1 MLAVSGVDLRRAV
14 FLDRDGVIN
23 VDHGYVS
30 SWDQFEFLPGVP
42 AALWQLQS
50 AGFVLVVVSNQSG
63 IGRGLYTEDDLAVLN
78 RRIHRYL
85 LDDYGVDIA
94 QFYHCP
100 HHPTEALLKWRH
112 LCHCRKPA
120 PGMIEQACAELH
132 IDPGRSLMVGDKV
145 SDMEAGQ
152 AAGVGRLFRIA
163 PEASAQPPSGIGDP
177 KEYFLLVDGLSDV
190 ARIVSEPPAQ
200 A

>member
-1 MLAVSGVDLRRAV
+1 MSGVDLKRAV

-50 AGFVLVVVSNQSG
+50 AGYVLVVVSNQSG
-63 IGRGLYTEDDLAVLN
+63 IGRGLYTEADLAALN
-78 RRIHRYL
+78 RRVHRYL
-85 LDDYGVDIA
+85 LDDHGVEIA

-100 HHPTEALLKWRH
+100 HHPTEALLKWRKQ
-112 LCHCRKPA
+112 CYCRKPA

-132 IDPGRSLMVGDKV
+132 IDPRSSLMVGDKA

-152 AAGVGRLFRIA
+152 AAGVGRLFRVAFEA
-163 PEASAQPPSGIGDP
+163 PAHPVSSSDDGNGG
-177 KEYFLLVDGLSDV
+177 LVLVEGLADV
-190 ARIVSEPPAQ
+190 ARIVSESLTQ